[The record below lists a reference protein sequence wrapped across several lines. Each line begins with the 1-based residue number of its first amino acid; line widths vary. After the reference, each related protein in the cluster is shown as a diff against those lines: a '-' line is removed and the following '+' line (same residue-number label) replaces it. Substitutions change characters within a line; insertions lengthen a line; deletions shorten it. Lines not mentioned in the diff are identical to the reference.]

1 MQELTRPRA
10 AAMTTQTRQP
20 AGLPDTP
27 SMTGSEASHM
37 RPHLGHQL
45 RMERQLIRTGSHQEI
60 DMNRI
65 HRIHRIRRFLGVL
78 AGLASTLLA
87 YAATGP
93 AALAERLPP
102 AGGGTGIPPAVRYVT
117 AGGMAGWQITVIA
130 LGAALLAATAAV
142 LLDRARAAR
151 RGAVAASA

>member
-1 MQELTRPRA
+1 MHELTRPRA
-10 AAMTTQTRQP
+10 AMITGTGQA
-20 AGLPDTP
+20 ADLPDIP
-27 SMTGSEASHM
+27 SMTGSEANPM
-37 RPHLGHQL
+37 QPHLSHQL
-45 RMERQLIRTGSHQEI
+45 RMRQLIRTGSHQEI

-65 HRIHRIRRFLGVL
+65 HRIRRFLGVL
-78 AGLASTLLA
+78 AGLAGTLLA

-93 AALAERLPP
+93 AALAQQVPP
-102 AGGGTGIPPAVRYVT
+102 AGGGTGLPPAVRYVT

-151 RGAVAASA
+151 RSAVTASA

>member
-1 MQELTRPRA
+1 MHELTRPRA
-10 AAMTTQTRQP
+10 AAMITGTGQP
-20 AGLPDTP
+20 AGLPDIP
-27 SMTGSEASHM
+27 SMTGSEANPMH
-37 RPHLGHQL
+37 PHLSHQL
-45 RMERQLIRTGSHQEI
+45 RMRQLIRTGSHQEI

-65 HRIHRIRRFLGVL
+65 HRIRRFLGVL
-78 AGLASTLLA
+78 AGLAGTLLA
-87 YAATGP
+87 YAAAGP

-102 AGGGTGIPPAVRYVT
+102 AGGGTGIPPAVRVVT

-151 RGAVAASA
+151 RGGVAASA